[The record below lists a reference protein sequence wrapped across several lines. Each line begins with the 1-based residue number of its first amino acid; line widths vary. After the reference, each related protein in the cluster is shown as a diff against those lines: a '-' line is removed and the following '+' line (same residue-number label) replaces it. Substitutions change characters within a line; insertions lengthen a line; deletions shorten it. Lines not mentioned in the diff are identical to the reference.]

1 MNKVKDSFKY
11 LGHYGGHIY
20 GVKKNGKDGN
30 TSWEG
35 EPIQKLTKENQF
47 SAYKHTGFYQPMDT
61 LRDKLYLE
69 ELWNSNK
76 IPWKIWN

>member
-30 TSWEG
+30 TSL
-35 EPIQKLTKENQF
+35 KVRLTTQDNGKELVVNLGNQSF
-47 SAYKHTGFYQPMDT
+47 
-61 LRDKLYLE
+61 RLE
-69 ELWNSNK
+69 EVK
-76 IPWKIWN
+76 